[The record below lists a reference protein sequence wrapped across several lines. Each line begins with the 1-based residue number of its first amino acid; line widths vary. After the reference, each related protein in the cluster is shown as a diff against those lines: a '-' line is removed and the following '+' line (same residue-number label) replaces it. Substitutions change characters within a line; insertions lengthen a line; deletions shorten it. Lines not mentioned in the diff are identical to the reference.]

1 MSFGDDIR
9 KYAEKQKRNLD
20 EVVVESLIDLSASVI
35 IKTPVKEGILVN
47 SWRPTTAAPSSSDK
61 PFASAEAQMA
71 AIESRL
77 LFTVD
82 RKGVYYLVN
91 NQPYARPIEFLG
103 HSQKAPNGMLRISIE
118 NYQKF
123 IDNAISQLT

>member
-20 EVVVESLIDLSASVI
+20 EVATESLIDLSASVI
-35 IKTPVKEGILVN
+35 IKTPVKEGILANNWQATTDAPANGVILDANN
-47 SWRPTTAAPSSSDK
+47 SGQMSSVEQAIG
-61 PFASAEAQMA
+61 AS
-71 AIESRL
+71 L
-77 LFTVD
+77 G
-82 RKGVYYLVN
+82 GVYFLVN
-91 NQPYARPIEFLG
+91 NLAYVRSIEFLG

-123 IDNAISQLT
+123 IDNAISQLK